1 MMDIGVSEHAL
12 QRFSFLL
19 CDAIMR
25 FHGKNKNEIDKMD
38 PEKAVSTLIAV
49 SALDS

>member
-12 QRFSFLL
+12 QRPSLL
-19 CDAIMR
+19 SYDAIMR
-25 FHGKNKNEIDKMD
+25 FAGNGRNEIDKTGL
-38 PEKAVSTLIAV
+38 EEAVSTLIAV

>member
-12 QRFSFLL
+12 QRFSFLPY
-19 CDAIMR
+19 DAIMR
-25 FHGKNKNEIDKMD
+25 FNGKSKNEIDKMG
-38 PEKAVSTLIAV
+38 PEEAVSTLIAV